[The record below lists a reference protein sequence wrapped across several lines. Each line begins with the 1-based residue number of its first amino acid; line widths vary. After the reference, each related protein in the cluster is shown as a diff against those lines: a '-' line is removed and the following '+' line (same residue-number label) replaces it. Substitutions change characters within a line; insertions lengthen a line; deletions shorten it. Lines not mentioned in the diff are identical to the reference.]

1 MVIDGKIIMPGID
14 NLNELIENIEKDG
27 FNFVLGIVKPGLVKD
42 SDIIEIFTNT
52 GDESLEKLLRVLRE
66 HQKNRKQKERGE
78 IKIESQ

>member
-1 MVIDGKIIMPGID
+1 MPTKDIIY
-14 NLNELIENIEKDG
+14 ELIEQIESQN
-27 FNFVLGIVKPGLVKD
+27 FNFVIAIIKPGLVKD